1 MAFNLELPKIY
12 PITDR
17 RLSGLSHAEQVK
29 RLIGGGAKMIQL
41 REKRLSPKQFYREA
55 VEAIE
60 IARIAGAK
68 IIINDRVDIALV
80 TKADGVHLGQDDLP
94 PEQARNVLGPEAII
108 GFSTHNVGQAVQAA
122 NKPVD
127 YIAAGPVFATLTKDK
142 PDPTIGL
149 AELRV
154 ISEAVRDI
162 PLVAIGGITA
172 ENAQSALDAGAD
184 SVAVVSYLMTDP
196 EQISLRMKE
205 LGQIASHNTVY
216 NR

>member
-1 MAFNLELPKIY
+1 MALNLELPKIY

-17 RLSGLSHAEQVK
+17 YISGLSHAEQVK
-29 RLIGGGAKMIQL
+29 RLIDGGAKLIQL

-127 YIAAGPVFATLTKDK
+127 YIAAGPVFATSTKDK

-154 ISEAVRDI
+154 ISEAFRDI

-216 NR
+216 KR

>member
-1 MAFNLELPKIY
+1 MALNLELPKIY

-17 RLSGLSHAEQVK
+17 YISGLSHAEQVK
-29 RLIGGGAKMIQL
+29 RLIDGGAKLIQL

-127 YIAAGPVFATLTKDK
+127 YIAAGPVFATSTKDK
-142 PDPTIGL
+142 PDPTIGP
-149 AELRV
+149 AELRA
-154 ISEAVRDI
+154 ISETFRDI

-216 NR
+216 KR

>member
-1 MAFNLELPKIY
+1 PKIY

-17 RLSGLSHAEQVK
+17 RLSGLSHAEQVN
-29 RLIGGGAKMIQL
+29 RLIDGGAKLIQL

-94 PEQARNVLGPEAII
+94 PEQARKLLGREAII
-108 GFSTHNVGQAVQAA
+108 GFSTHSAEQFIHASRLS
-122 NKPVD
+122 VD
-127 YIAAGPVFATLTKDK
+127 YIAAGPVFATSTKDK

-154 ISEAVRDI
+154 ISEAFRDI

-184 SVAVVSYLMTDP
+184 SVAVVSHLISDP

>member
-1 MAFNLELPKIY
+1 MALNLELPKIY

-17 RLSGLSHAEQVK
+17 YISGLSHAEQVK

-154 ISEAVRDI
+154 ISEAFRDI

-184 SVAVVSYLMTDP
+184 SVAVVSYLITDP

>member
-1 MAFNLELPKIY
+1 MALNLELPKIY

-17 RLSGLSHAEQVK
+17 YISGLSHAEQVK
-29 RLIGGGAKMIQL
+29 RLIDGGAKLIQL

-154 ISEAVRDI
+154 ISEAFRDL

-172 ENAQSALDAGAD
+172 ENAQSTLDAGAD
-184 SVAVVSYLMTDP
+184 SVAVVSYLITDP

-205 LGQIASHNTVY
+205 LGQIAIHNTVY

>member
-1 MAFNLELPKIY
+1 MALNLELPKIY

-17 RLSGLSHAEQVK
+17 RLSGLSHAEQVN
-29 RLIGGGAKMIQL
+29 RLIDGGAKLIQL

-154 ISEAVRDI
+154 ISEAFRDI

-184 SVAVVSYLMTDP
+184 SVAVVSYLITDP